1 MSFTAETRERTR
13 PALPLA
19 AMVDMMFLL
28 LIFFMTAS
36 LYREQERQIEVALPG
51 AETAESGQHKAPII
65 ITINAEGVI
74 FMGEQAY
81 DLVKLRAALS
91 QLAGQVPNEAVL
103 IRGDRQSQFGLV
115 IQVLDMARA
124 VGIQDVAVATTKKTD
139 EQ

>member
-13 PALPLA
+13 PVLPLA

-36 LYREQERQIEVALPG
+36 LYREQERQIDVTLPG
-51 AETAESGQHKAPII
+51 AETAEPGAHKAPII
-65 ITINAEGVI
+65 ITVNAEGVI

-81 DLVKLRAALS
+81 DLAKLRAALS
-91 QLAGQVPNEAVL
+91 QLAGQVPNESVL

-124 VGIQDVAVATTKKTD
+124 VGIQDVAVATTKKA
-139 EQ
+139 E